1 MKKTDWRG
9 LTLCLLAVALILG
22 GVPFLKGAF
31 YIGKHEGDTV
41 QMADIVFRMAQGNW
55 PHLDF
60 MTPIGLLSA
69 APIALFVHLG
79 LGFGHAIFAAQLM
92 MALILLPAAVAV
104 ISRRARDDWS
114 PWLYGAFI
122 MVFCVALVHGEA
134 QNSIS
139 ISMHYNRWAWA
150 ISYVIV
156 PIVLLPPRG
165 GERPLLDGGV
175 LGLGLAALVLI
186 KATYFVSLAP
196 GLLIG
201 LIARRWWRTTLAA
214 AVAGLAVAGVV
225 TALAGVSFWTAYAH
239 DLLTVA
245 NSAARPQPG
254 EPFGMVAA
262 APAYMGGTMALLATV
277 IFLRQAGRMIEGMVL
292 LFLVPGFF
300 YIVFQNYGNDQQWLP
315 ALAFFAWT
323 LRPDAETRTA
333 RGLELRSALTTC
345 AMLAVAFGFP
355 SAANLTYSPF
365 RHLAAATGKTDS
377 LLAIA
382 GQDDV
387 KVAESRLFGVME
399 SHAGDGPGTPYAIYQ
414 PKNGRKAP
422 ATLNGEELPYCEQV
436 SGLRAWFETATL
448 DMESAG
454 YRGKKMLAVDLFS
467 SFYLY
472 GDVQP
477 VPHAAPWN
485 YGTLAG
491 VDQAD
496 YLVVPL
502 CPTSIPIRA
511 SVLKALKEANYT
523 LTIKERRP
531 LYIVLEAKKASISG
545 G

>member
-9 LTLCLLAVALILG
+9 LSLCLLAVALIFG
-22 GVPFLKGAF
+22 GVSFLKGAF

-41 QMADIVFRMAQGNW
+41 QMADIVIRIAQGNW

-60 MTPIGLLSA
+60 MTPIGLLAA
-69 APIALFVHLG
+69 APIALFVHFG
-79 LGFGHAIFAAQLM
+79 MGFGHAVFAAQLM
-92 MALILLPAAVAV
+92 VALILLPPAVAV

-114 PWLYGAFI
+114 AWAYGAFI

-150 ISYVIV
+150 IAYVIV
-156 PIVLLPPRG
+156 PIVMLPPRG
-165 GERPLLDGGV
+165 GERALVEGGI
-175 LGLGLAALVLI
+175 LGVGLACLVLI

-196 GLLIG
+196 ALLIG
-201 LIARRWWRTTLAA
+201 LIARRWWRTT
-214 AVAGLAVAGVV
+214 AVAVLAGLLVAGVV
-225 TALAGVSFWTAYAH
+225 TALAGVAFWTAYAR

-254 EPFGMVAA
+254 EPFGLVAA

-277 IFLRQAGRMIEGMVL
+277 IFLRKAGRMTEGMVL
-292 LFLVPGFF
+292 LFLMPGFI
-300 YIVFQNYGNDQQWLP
+300 YIVFQNYGNDPQWLP

-323 LRPDAETRTA
+323 LRPDAELRTA
-333 RGLELRSALTTC
+333 RGLDMRAALTSC
-345 AMLAVAFGFP
+345 AVLAMAFGFP
-355 SAANLTYSPF
+355 SAANMAYSPF
-365 RHLAAATGKTDS
+365 RHLAAATGKTAS
-377 LLAIA
+377 LLAIP

-387 KVAESRLFGVME
+387 KVLESRLFGVTE
-399 SHAGDGPGTPYAIYQ
+399 TVTGDGPGTPYATYQ
-414 PKNGRKAP
+414 PKSGRKDP
-422 ATLNGEELPYCEQV
+422 AMLNGEELPFCEQV
-436 SGLRAWFETATL
+436 SGLRAWFETAAH
-448 DMESAG
+448 DMENAG

-502 CPTSIPIRA
+502 CPTSASIRA
-511 SVLKALKEANYT
+511 SVLKALKAANYT

-531 LYIVLEAKKASISG
+531 LYIVLEAKRASISG

>member
-9 LTLCLLAVALILG
+9 LSLCLLAVALIFG
-22 GVPFLKGAF
+22 GVSFLKGAF

-41 QMADIVFRMAQGNW
+41 QMADIVFRMAAGNW

-60 MTPIGLLSA
+60 MTPIGLLAA
-69 APIALFVHLG
+69 APIALFVHFG
-79 LGFGHAIFAAQLM
+79 MGFGHAVFAAQLM
-92 MALILLPAAVAV
+92 VALILLPPAVAV

-114 PWLYGAFI
+114 AWAYGAFI

-150 ISYVIV
+150 IAYVIV
-156 PIVLLPPRG
+156 PIVMLPPRG
-165 GERPLLDGGV
+165 GERPLVDGGI
-175 LGLGLAALVLI
+175 LGVGLACLVLI

-196 GLLIG
+196 ALLIG
-201 LIARRWWRTTLAA
+201 LIARRWWATT
-214 AVAGLAVAGVV
+214 AVAFGAGLLVAGVV
-225 TALAGVSFWTAYAH
+225 TALAGVAFWTAYVQ

-254 EPFGMVAA
+254 EPFGLVAA

-277 IFLRQAGRMIEGMVL
+277 IFLRQAGRMTEGMVL

-300 YIVFQNYGNDQQWLP
+300 YIVFQNYGNDPQWLP
-315 ALAFFAWT
+315 ALAFVAWT
-323 LRPDAETRTA
+323 LRPDAEMRTA
-333 RGLELRSALTTC
+333 RGLDLRAALTSL
-345 AMLAVAFGFP
+345 AMLAMAFGFP
-355 SAANLTYSPF
+355 SAANMAYSPF
-365 RHLAAATGKTDS
+365 RHLAAATGKTAS
-377 LLAIA
+377 LLAIP

-387 KVAESRLFGVME
+387 KVLESRLFGVTE
-399 SHAGDGPGTPYAIYQ
+399 TVTGDGPGTPYAIYQ
-414 PKNGRKAP
+414 PKSGRKDP
-422 ATLNGEELPYCEQV
+422 AMLNGEELPFCEQV
-436 SGLRAWFETATL
+436 SGLRAWFETATH

-472 GDVQP
+472 GDVVP

-502 CPTSIPIRA
+502 CPTSASIRA
-511 SVLKALKEANYT
+511 SVLKALKAANYT

-531 LYIVLEAKKASISG
+531 LYIVLEAKRAP
-545 G
+545 